1 MPSTVIPA
9 KAGIQFSA
17 LDHAF
22 MARAIALTA
31 NGRDTA
37 TPNPNVGCVLVKDGR
52 VIGEGWHEKA
62 GELHAEARAL
72 EAATESPEGATAY
85 VTLEPCA
92 HQGRTGPC
100 TERLVAAKVA
110 RVVAAIED
118 PFPQVAGRGF
128 ARLREAGIRV
138 EHGLMAAEA
147 GEAHRGFLHRM
158 RHGRPW
164 IRLKAASSLD
174 GRVALANGESQWITG
189 EAARRDVHALRAR
202 SCAMLTGIGTVL
214 RDDPQLNVRHVP
226 SKRQP
231 RVVLIDSRLDVPLG
245 AKLLKGERPIV
256 FTVKRDADK
265 RARLADMGVEV
276 IDAPEDAA
284 KPGKTDLR
292 AIARVLGDHQLNEIT
307 VETGGKLMG
316 SLLAAGIV
324 DELVIYYAPMLIGD
338 SGQGLFAL
346 PESTSLDH
354 APRPRIV
361 DVRAVGND
369 WRVTARFER

>member
-1 MPSTVIPA
+1 MFTA
-9 KAGIQFSA
+9 E
-17 LDHAF
+17 DHAF

-52 VIGEGWHEKA
+52 IIGEGWHEKA

-72 EAATESPEGATAY
+72 DSCTESPEGATAY

-100 TERLVAAKVA
+100 TERLVAAKLA

-118 PFPQVAGRGF
+118 PFPQVSGRGF
-128 ARLREAGIRV
+128 ARLREAGIAV

-147 GEAHRGFLHRM
+147 QDAHRGFLHRM

-164 IRLKAASSLD
+164 IRVKAAASLD
-174 GRVALANGESQWITG
+174 GRVALASGESQWITE

-226 SKRQP
+226 CKRQP
-231 RVVLIDSRLDVPLG
+231 RVVLIDSRLDVPAE
-245 AKLLKGERPIV
+245 AKLLRGERPIV
-256 FTVKRDADK
+256 FTVSRDMAKRG
-265 RARLADMGVEV
+265 RLEDMGVQV
-276 IDAPEDAA
+276 IDAPEDTA
-284 KPGKTDLR
+284 KPGKTDLA
-292 AIARVLGDHQLNEIT
+292 AIARVLAEHHFNEVT

-316 SLLAAGIV
+316 SLLLAGVV
-324 DELVIYYAPMLIGD
+324 DELVLYFAPMLIGD

-346 PESTSLDH
+346 PEIQRLDQ
-354 APRPRIV
+354 ALRPRIV
-361 DVRAVGND
+361 DMRAVGQD
-369 WRVTARFER
+369 WRLTARFGS